1 VAERTSR
8 LADDDVEAPG
18 RRPELIAAGVGL
30 ALEALAV
37 EVTSELER
45 SGIANIVLKGP
56 SVIRWLYPTD
66 TDRYSVDVDLLVAP
80 ADLERAE
87 TTLAVRGFE
96 PLEPRRDDRH
106 ARSWMRPG
114 EPLPVDLHRSLVGVG
129 VDDETVWNVLSGLTD
144 RLEVPGGA
152 LSVLQPHGRALHLA
166 LHAAQETPDKQ
177 QALRDLGRGLEVLE
191 LEAWRQARDLAAR
204 LGALPA
210 LGAGLR
216 LLPEGEPVARELHLP
231 TRVTTEIALR
241 ATGAPDLSLGV
252 NRLLEMNGVASRAR
266 YAASRAFPSPAAMRA
281 WSPLA
286 RRGRLGLAAAYA
298 WRVPWLAARVV
309 PALRAVRAARGASKG
324 HSVDA

>member
-1 VAERTSR
+1 MAERTSR

-30 ALEALAV
+30 ALEALAA
-37 EVTSELER
+37 EVTTELER
-45 SGIANIVLKGP
+45 SGIENVVLKGP
-56 SVIRWLYPTD
+56 SVIRWLYPTA

-87 TTLAVRGFE
+87 ATLAVLGFE
-96 PLEPRRDDRH
+96 PLEPRRDDKH
-106 ARSWMRPG
+106 ARSWMRRG
-114 EPLPVDLHRSLVGVG
+114 EPLPVDLHRSIVGVG
-129 VDDETVWNVLSGLTD
+129 VDDEKAWAVLSGLTD
-144 RLEVPGGA
+144 RLEVRGAA

-166 LHAAQETPDKQ
+166 LHAAQETPDKR
-177 QALRDLGRGLEVLE
+177 QALRDLGRGLELLE
-191 LEAWRQARDLAAR
+191 LETWRQARDLASR
-204 LGALPA
+204 LDALPA

-216 LLPEGEPVARELHLP
+216 LLPEGETVARELQLP

-241 ATGAPDLSLGV
+241 ATGAPDLSLGM
-252 NRLLEMNGVASRAR
+252 NRLLEMNGVTSRAR

-286 RRGRLGLAAAYA
+286 RRGRVGLAASYA
-298 WRVPWLAARVV
+298 WRLPWLAARLV
-309 PALRAVRAARGASKG
+309 PALRAIRAARGASKG

>member
-1 VAERTSR
+1 MAEPTSR

-37 EVTSELER
+37 EVTTALGR
-45 SGIANIVLKGP
+45 SGIENIVLKGP
-56 SVIRWLYPTD
+56 SVIRWLYPAD

-87 TTLAVRGFE
+87 ATLAARGFE
-96 PLEPRRDDRH
+96 PFEPGREDKH
-106 ARSWMRPG
+106 ARSWIRPG

-129 VDDETVWNVLSGLTD
+129 VDDAIAWTVLSGLTD

-177 QALRDLGRGLEVLE
+177 QALRDLGRGLELLSFE
-191 LEAWRQARDLAAR
+191 DWRQACDLAAR
-204 LGALPA
+204 LDALPA

-216 LLPEGEPVARELHLP
+216 LLPEGEMVARELQLP

-252 NRLLEMNGVASRAR
+252 NRLLEMKGVTDRAR
-266 YAASRAFPSPAAMRA
+266 YAASRAFPSPAGMRA

-286 RRGRLGLAAAYA
+286 RRGRVGLAAAYA
-298 WRVPWLAARVV
+298 RRLPWLAARVV
-309 PALRAVRAARGASKG
+309 PALRAVRAARGVSKG
-324 HSVDA
+324 QSLDA